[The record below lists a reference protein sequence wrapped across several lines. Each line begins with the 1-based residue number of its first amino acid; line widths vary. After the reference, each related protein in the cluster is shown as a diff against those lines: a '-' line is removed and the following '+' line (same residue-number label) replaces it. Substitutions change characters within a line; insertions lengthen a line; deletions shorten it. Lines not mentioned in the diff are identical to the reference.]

1 MTRLEVEM
9 NLWPTLQLQGVNV
22 TLHDLFAIVAALG
35 MLRDE

>member
-9 NLWPTLQLQGVNV
+9 NLWPKLRLQGVSV
-22 TLHDLFAIVAALG
+22 TLHDLLAIVAALG

>member
-9 NLWPTLQLQGVNV
+9 NLWPKLRLHGVNV
-22 TLHDLFAIVAALG
+22 TLHDLFAIVAAMG